1 MNKKT
6 ENFLYS
12 TGGLVAVLVILV
24 LVNFVLGAA
33 RWRIDLTQGKLY
45 TLSEGTR
52 SVLGKLEA
60 PVKIRLYFT
69 QGAEVPLPIKAYGRR
84 VEDML
89 AEFRSV
95 ARGKVLVEKLDPE
108 PDSEAEDSATL

>member
-1 MNKKT
+1 MDKRT

-12 TGGLVAVLVILV
+12 GGGLVAAFVIIVLTNL
-24 LVNFVLGAA
+24 VLGAPRA
-33 RWRIDLTQGKLY
+33 RVDLTQGKLY

-60 PVKIRLYFT
+60 PVKIRLYFS

-84 VEDML
+84 VEAML
-89 AEFRSV
+89 AESG
-95 ARGKVLVEKLDPE
+95 RGGAAKG
-108 PDSEAEDSATL
+108 